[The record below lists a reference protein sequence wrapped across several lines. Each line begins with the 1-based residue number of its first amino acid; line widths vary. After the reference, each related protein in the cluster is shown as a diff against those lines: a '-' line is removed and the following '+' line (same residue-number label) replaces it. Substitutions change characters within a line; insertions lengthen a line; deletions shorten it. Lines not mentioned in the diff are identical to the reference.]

1 MNINIK
7 FQVVKVSCGWKFM
20 LQNGVVMDD
29 EVVEFPFQFLSKN
42 SFATLKLDV
51 SIPLT
56 LSSISHPS

>member
-1 MNINIK
+1 
-7 FQVVKVSCGWKFM
+7 M